1 MFRRKHAQRA
11 VMLLMVL
18 AVGFLWAADQGLRAA
33 ASDRAGRS
41 APPPEIADRAADL
54 ASAPA
59 APPTATSPQ
68 GTAKKGATAGQT
80 TTVVDAAG
88 RGHVRMKKITQAE
101 RQAAADRLKGVVTA
115 AGGITGPI
123 SAMGVTAMPGAMATS
138 TLLVGPNGQLLPDYS
153 GTTPNYANSPVPT
166 VSIVGVPSI
175 AGNLTTADRAFATDY
190 PVLQGALAPVLVILP
205 AATLPAG
212 NLVSF
217 QTWNQT
223 TLGGSPFPSEGN
235 LFHAYVLRPTGIA
248 GQYSVVYDSGQLT
261 IPAPVN
267 PAGELATFAVAGAV
281 PVLAGD
287 VIAFYG
293 QGIPLDTGGANADI
307 LSYPVAAAPAAGS
320 TITLG
325 APESPV
331 FSTDRTYSFAA
342 TVEVGTTSITGG
354 IRKFVDRLPGLT
366 AAGANGLGQYIPV
379 AVPDTTSY
387 PGSDYYEIELG
398 QYAERM
404 HSDLPP
410 TTLRGYRQTNTAD
423 PTVSQFH
430 YLGPLIVAQKG
441 RPVRV
446 KFTNALPTG
455 AAGNLFIPADATV
468 MGAGPGSERQ

>member
-41 APPPEIADRAADL
+41 APPSEIADRAANG
-54 ASAPA
+54 APAPA

-223 TLGGSPFPSEGN
+223 ALGGSPFPSEGN

-248 GQYSVVYDSGQLT
+248 GQYYVVYASGSVT
-261 IPAPVN
+261 IPAPSG
-267 PAGELATFAVAGAV
+267 PRRGAG
-281 PVLAGD
+281 
-287 VIAFYG
+287 
-293 QGIPLDTGGANADI
+293 
-307 LSYPVAAAPAAGS
+307 
-320 TITLG
+320 
-325 APESPV
+325 
-331 FSTDRTYSFAA
+331 
-342 TVEVGTTSITGG
+342 
-354 IRKFVDRLPGLT
+354 
-366 AAGANGLGQYIPV
+366 
-379 AVPDTTSY
+379 
-387 PGSDYYEIELG
+387 
-398 QYAERM
+398 
-404 HSDLPP
+404 H
-410 TTLRGYRQTNTAD
+410 LRR
-423 PTVSQFH
+423 
-430 YLGPLIVAQKG
+430 G
-441 RPVRV
+441 RC
-446 KFTNALPTG
+446 
-455 AAGNLFIPADATV
+455 
-468 MGAGPGSERQ
+468 GAGPRRGCDCLLRPGHPARHRRRQR